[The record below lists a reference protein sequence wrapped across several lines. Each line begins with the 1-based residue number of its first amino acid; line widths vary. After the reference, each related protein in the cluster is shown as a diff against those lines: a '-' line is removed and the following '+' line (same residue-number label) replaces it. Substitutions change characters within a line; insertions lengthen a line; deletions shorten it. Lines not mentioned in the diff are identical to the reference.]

1 MSRPFSKKLSH
12 SPVACFKFVRENFVL
27 KSVCE
32 ISSDKFFTKIS
43 VKCYN
48 LTDMNLKI
56 FHLNTQAKIIFT
68 WLIVG
73 SVIIGLIALVSI
85 NNIQNKL
92 DKNYAEF
99 AQLTTEAIAAQTS
112 DFENISTDQKVKILT
127 DRYSDFILNNED
139 VSFIEYKDSSSNII
153 YSSKENIPL
162 QEENTLLSVNSPVI
176 SNNKIVGSVTV
187 GLTGKGIKLISLT
200 TKRTLLG
207 IFALTWLTFTIL
219 LLLSFLLMSKEL
231 KNLYKGV
238 KQISTGQFGVKLET
252 ENTGELTDAFNDMSK
267 ILSKYEEQNIEQL
280 TLERNKLEA
289 VLMSIINGVIVCDNF
304 DNIVLANSAALS
316 MLEVSESEFI
326 NTKIQNYTD
335 IHGQKCFLEKIE
347 EFKDTP
353 LNVIE
358 TKPVEFNIDA
368 GKRTIKA
375 MISPMFSKQL
385 DYVGYI
391 IVLIDIT
398 RETEVNKLKNT
409 FISNVSHEL
418 RTPVTVLR
426 TYIDTLCN
434 NGDDFDEETK
444 KEFMQTI
451 DTEAKRLHT
460 MVNDILDFSRLES
473 GNICLKKEYSNMVEL
488 IEQNIN
494 SIKILADEKNI
505 KIILQKEDNIPCVPI
520 NVESMDRVI
529 RNLLSNAI
537 KYSTEGKDIIV
548 GVSLTEDKKYFKFFV
563 KDNGIGIAKEHLE
576 KIFDRFY
583 RVENATHTIKG
594 TGLGL
599 HLVKMTIEQ
608 YHNGKITVESKEG
621 IGSTFT
627 VIIPMAVDD
636 NELV

>member
-1 MSRPFSKKLSH
+1 M
-12 SPVACFKFVRENFVL
+12 NF
-27 KSVCE
+27 
-32 ISSDKFFTKIS
+32 
-43 VKCYN
+43 
-48 LTDMNLKI
+48 KI

-68 WLIVG
+68 WLFIG
-73 SVIIGLIALVSI
+73 SAVIGLISVFAI

-92 DKNYAEF
+92 DKNYFEF
-99 AQLTTEAIAAQTS
+99 AQLMTKAIAAQTS
-112 DFENISTDQKVKILT
+112 DFENISSEEKAKILS
-127 DRYSDFILNNED
+127 DRYSSFIRDNED
-139 VSFIEYKDSSSNII
+139 VSFIEYKDKSNQLI
-153 YSSKENIPL
+153 YSSKDNLPV
-162 QEENTLLSVNSPVI
+162 EEEDTLLNVSSTVI
-176 SNNKIVGSVTV
+176 SNGKVMGSVTV
-187 GLTGKGIKLISLT
+187 GLTGRGIKLLSKT
-200 TKRTLLG
+200 AKKTLFG
-207 IFALTWLTFTIL
+207 IFGLSWLTFTVL

-238 KQISTGQFGVKLET
+238 KQISTGQFGVKLDT
-252 ENTGELTDAFNDMSK
+252 QNTGELTDAFNDMSK

-304 DNIVLANSAALS
+304 DNIVLSNSAALH
-316 MLEVSESEFI
+316 MLDVEEKDFI
-326 NTKIQNYTD
+326 NTKIQNFVD
-335 IHGQKCFLEKIE
+335 SHGQKCFLEKIE

-358 TKPVEFNIDA
+358 QKPVEFNIEA

-375 MISPMFSKQL
+375 MISPMFSKQQ

-426 TYIDTLCN
+426 TYIDTLCH

-444 KEFMQTI
+444 KEFMNTI

-460 MVNDILDFSRLES
+460 MVNDILDFSRLDS
-473 GNICLKKEYSNMVEL
+473 GNVSLKKEFSDIIEL

-494 SIKILADEKNI
+494 SIKILADEKQM
-505 KIILQKEDNIPCVPI
+505 KIIFNKPEKLPHVPI
-520 NVESMDRVI
+520 NVESIDRVI

-537 KYSTEGKDIIV
+537 KYSDDGKEIIVSVMQDDEGKNI
-548 GVSLTEDKKYFKFFV
+548 KFSV

-583 RVENATHTIKG
+583 RVENATHTVKG

-599 HLVKMTIEQ
+599 HLVKLTIEK

-621 IGSTFT
+621 EGSTFT
-627 VIIPMAVDD
+627 VILPLEVDE